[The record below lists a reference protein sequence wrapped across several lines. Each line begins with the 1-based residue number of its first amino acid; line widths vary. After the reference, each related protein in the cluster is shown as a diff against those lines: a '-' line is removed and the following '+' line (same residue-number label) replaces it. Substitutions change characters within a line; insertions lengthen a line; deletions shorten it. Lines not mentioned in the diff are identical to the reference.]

1 MNVKTKKVLIL
12 LLVLT
17 LVLCTFLACS
27 QKDDGGVTSP
37 DTDDSDDDIPDI
49 DWDAIFGGFSS
60 KNEPQFLAYEGV
72 EYGEDI
78 EITYHSNVTDADKHA
93 MVTLPYGYDES
104 KQYPVLYLLH
114 GMNCD
119 HKTWLEKCNAKYIV
133 QNLVRDKDI
142 KEMIVVSVNSIVS
155 VDEVAPSIFDSAY
168 TTVFDKTGEDLV
180 YSLMP
185 YINEH
190 YSTLTDRNSTAIA
203 GFSMGG
209 RETLLTAF
217 AYQDYFNYVG
227 AFSPSGFGKKAVSFD
242 TTVPDFKYEDGK
254 SFDVVM
260 LAIGNFDTMTS
271 LFYPAI
277 DQKLKQTGIEH
288 LSKTYQG
295 GHDPSVWRAALFDF
309 VQLIFTEN

>member
-1 MNVKTKKVLIL
+1 MNKKAFLKIIILIL
-12 LLVLT
+12 T
-17 LVLCTFLACS
+17 LCVACCALFACNE
-27 QKDDGGVTSP
+27 KPDDTP
-37 DTDDSDDDIPDI
+37 EPTPKPTPEPELPKFYE
-49 DWDAIFGGFSS
+49 A
-60 KNEPQFLAYEGV
+60 KNGY

-78 EITYHSNVTDADKHA
+78 EITYRSQVTNDLKHA
-93 MVTLPYGYDES
+93 YVTLPAKYDES
-104 KQYPVLYLLH
+104 KKYPVLYLLH
-114 GMNCD
+114 GMNCT
-119 HKTWLEKCNAKYIV
+119 HKSWLEMCNAKYVV
-133 QNLVRDKDI
+133 QNLTIEKNV
-142 KEMIVVSVNSIVS
+142 KEMIIVSVNSIVT
-155 VDEVAPSIFDSAY
+155 EGEIPPSTFSEDYCTA
-168 TTVFDKTGEDLV
+168 FDKTGEDIV
-180 YSLMP
+180 TSLMP
-185 YINEH
+185 YVNEH

-227 AFSPSGFGKKAVSFD
+227 AFSPSKKKKKAVSFD